1 MIAVLLVRGLSF
13 SDYVAYLAF
22 SSILV
27 MFPSFIGAGI
37 DSAPVR
43 FSAEYISKNRIKP
56 LDLYLL
62 SGIKSIVVTS
72 ENIFLQMAIKYQ
84 YLRITYD

>member
-1 MIAVLLVRGLSF
+1 
-13 SDYVAYLAF
+13 
-22 SSILV
+22 
-27 MFPSFIGAGI
+27 
-37 DSAPVR
+37 
-43 FSAEYISKNRIKP
+43 
-56 LDLYLL
+56 LYLL